1 MGVITLYDI
10 NNKLDIILEK
20 LNYIDI
26 KCQKMD
32 SHINLI
38 EHIYSLLRKPLN
50 FIIGKFYKIDDLPT
64 INNNDNLHAINNNDG
79 LAAINV

>member
-1 MGVITLYDI
+1 MSVITLCDI

-20 LNYIDI
+20 LNCIDT

-38 EHIYSLLRKPLN
+38 EHIYTLLRKPLN

-64 INNNDNLHAINNNDG
+64 INNDNLYAINNNDG